1 MVSTCL
7 QRRTHWTF
15 GLQIAQCPWR
25 CTLDLCT
32 WLHCTLHS
40 LRQTD
45 FFVSNVEETS
55 NTWWAN
61 GRRSFAISS
70 HLFTSSLFDE
80 TFWNSDFDPS
90 RRTINQK
97 IQQQSKKE
105 YQQSLQFSQQQ
116 PSVHLMTSL
125 MCLIWLREHWC
136 TLKHL
141 GGFQT
146 AGVLS
151 DKTTWDPGTKTKG
164 SASSATPIRKAFLSS
179 IYSLSLYSPPHIP
192 ELGYWNFLRRFQLF
206 TKASGWKTIELKGY
220 QLGWQLPPPEELHG
234 YYTKDTW
241 ASANPRLF
249 MPHQGILRRL
259 QFWRSYSKCYTLH
272 PELSLPRNPWLRSN
286 WKTFGFVYKRPH
298 ILWWTDSLKSIE
310 QGATLQKSWRS
321 FRKPCW
327 CFTWWIPAPPLGSR
341 HSEVKTQSLNQSGNL
356 PKNRFFHP
364 SHSFLIL
371 LRKPV
376 PLIGRAL
383 AKTSRADSFPNVISH
398 RQTHGKW
405 HPSLFKWE
413 AHFGAAFWSG
423 KSSLTFLKQSFIG
436 SSMEWEMIAL
446 SKIKTTGA
454 WGILAWVVYC

>member
-179 IYSLSLYSPPHIP
+179 IYSLSLYSPPTSQNLDTGISSGDSSSLQRPLVGRLLNLKDINLDDNFRLLKNSMDTTPKIP
-192 ELGYWNFLRRFQLF
+192 ELQLTQGFSCPIRVFSGGCSFEGATQSATHCIQNCPCQGILGWEAIGRPLALF
-206 TKASGWKTIELKGY
+206 TKGLTYCDEQTHSNRLSRGLPSRSLEGASENPVDASLDEFQLLRLAVDTVKLKHKASSIRKPA
-220 QLGWQLPPPEELHG
+220 QESFFPPQPLVFNPL
-234 YYTKDTW
+234 KK
-241 ASANPRLF
+241 ASAA
-249 MPHQGILRRL
+249 
-259 QFWRSYSKCYTLH
+259 Y
-272 PELSLPRNPWLRSN
+272 
-286 WKTFGFVYKRPH
+286 WKGPGQDK
-298 ILWWTDSLKSIE
+298 
-310 QGATLQKSWRS
+310 
-321 FRKPCW
+321 
-327 CFTWWIPAPPLGSR
+327 
-341 HSEVKTQSLNQSGNL
+341 
-356 PKNRFFHP
+356 
-364 SHSFLIL
+364 
-371 LRKPV
+371 
-376 PLIGRAL
+376 
-383 AKTSRADSFPNVISH
+383 
-398 RQTHGKW
+398 
-405 HPSLFKWE
+405 
-413 AHFGAAFWSG
+413 
-423 KSSLTFLKQSFIG
+423 
-436 SSMEWEMIAL
+436 
-446 SKIKTTGA
+446 
-454 WGILAWVVYC
+454 